1 MYALNKNV
9 SYFKSFGVEHIPK
22 KIFIDKSII
31 VTDIFTMQP
40 YDSVICGYFCIG
52 FIVFMLAS
60 ITLTDFTNLFS
71 PKIYKKNDD
80 IILKYFMTIV

>member
-40 YDSVICGYFCIG
+40 YDSVICRYFCIG
-52 FIVFMLAS
+52 FIDFMLAS